1 MLNKQKKY
9 IDYLSKVQEEVSKTN
24 LSDEILKKFHFKEI
38 VEAIQQTELLVP
50 VIGAFSAGKSSLL
63 NSFLGDKKL
72 PEKITPETALAT
84 ELRYSEDE
92 HIEAVG
98 PNSDIA
104 TFSIDDIEEIKDRAK
119 DFKYLRMYLKNEN
132 IRNIEPLILVDMPG
146 FESPLDLHNQAI
158 MEYINRGVHYIV
170 LSSVEDG
177 TITKSMRRQ
186 LENIQAYE
194 RGFSFFLSK
203 TNLKPKE
210 EVEEIRQQVQDQLED
225 YFDITDEI
233 GLVDDNGGES
243 LQRVLSKIDPEQLI
257 KKMFLEDLKDNF
269 FYIKE
274 AINTS
279 ISASSK
285 TKEENNRAIQQLQKA
300 LYETLQKKKNLI
312 EEAKSRYSDIRIN
325 TIVEAVGRDLSNS
338 IEEIVSIGTSSGS
351 DALSETILEIAKSS
365 LIVNVKGSISD
376 ISNDIIGDFSVG
388 LTDLNSRMSDFT
400 ISDDWLEGITNTTK
414 KMADGISNTLNN
426 IVEERQK
433 NSKDKE
439 TTYKA
444 ITSILAIT
452 TTVLNPILELV
463 IVFLPDILSSLFGA
477 NQEQK
482 QKEQLRQAILTNTIP
497 ALKRE
502 LRTKL
507 PDIFNAQV
515 NELIS
520 KIGEQFEEAI
530 IEKQSA
536 IENAQKEIE
545 EKNSNIEEI
554 IQIYKNVDDTI
565 TTLANNT
572 LYKEQ

>member
-24 LSDEILKKFHFKEI
+24 LSDEILKKFHVKEI

-92 HIEAVG
+92 HIEAVA
-98 PNSDIA
+98 PNSDIT

-233 GLVDDNGGES
+233 ALIDDDGGES
-243 LQRVLSKIDPEQLI
+243 LQRVLSQIDPEQLI
-257 KKMFLEDLKDNF
+257 KNLFLENLKDNF
-269 FYIKE
+269 FMIKE
-274 AINTS
+274 VINTN
-279 ISASSK
+279 ISALSK
-285 TKEENNRAIQQLQKA
+285 SKEENQGAIRQLQKA
-300 LYETLQKKKNLI
+300 LDETIQKKNNLI
-312 EEAKSRYSDIRIN
+312 EEAKSRYSDIGVN
-325 TIVEAVGRDLSNS
+325 SIVEAVGRDLSDS
-338 IEEIVSIGTSSGS
+338 IEEIVSVAISGS
-351 DALSETILEIAKSS
+351 SDTLSETILEIAKSS
-365 LIVNVKGSISD
+365 LIVNVKDSISD
-376 ISNDIIGDFSVG
+376 ISDDIINDFSAG
-388 LTDLNSRMSDFT
+388 LTNLNSSMSDFT
-400 ISDDWLEGITNTTK
+400 ISENWITGVSDTTK
-414 KMADGISNTLNN
+414 KLVNGISSTLNN

-433 NSKDKE
+433 NSKDKD
-439 TTYKA
+439 TAYKA

-452 TTVLNPILELV
+452 TTILNPLLELT
-463 IVFLPDILSSLFGA
+463 IVFLPDIISAIFGSM
-477 NQEQK
+477 QEKK
-482 QKEQLRQAILTNTIP
+482 QKEQIRQIILTNTIP
-497 ALKRE
+497 SLKRE
-502 LRTKL
+502 LRNRL
-507 PDIFNAQV
+507 PEIFNAQV

-554 IQIYKNVDDTI
+554 IQIYKNADDTI
-565 TTLANNT
+565 TALANNT